1 MDGQEHAEVPNQMVE
16 DEQSVVAAEAIT
28 ELANSNNEANP
39 EEGGQQEGEEESV
52 EDELIAK
59 AQKLM
64 DDITSVAN
72 NPNPNFLHA
81 LSHLLESQES
91 LYVPF

>member
-1 MDGQEHAEVPNQMVE
+1 MDGQEHAEVPNSMVE
-16 DEQSVVAAEAIT
+16 DDQSVVAAEAIA
-28 ELANSNNEANP
+28 ELANSTGEPNP
-39 EEGGQQEGEEESV
+39 EEGEEQSV

-64 DDITSVAN
+64 EDITSVAN
-72 NPNPNFLHA
+72 NPNPNILHA
-81 LSHLLESQES
+81 LSQLLESQES